1 MRPNKLRE
9 LLKSNKPTAIERAVT
24 FQESMG
30 IKSFSSYFYVALA
43 EGLLLDGQ
51 AQEAKRAADRALEL
65 AVAVRERASQ
75 AWALQVLG
83 EIATS
88 QASSDFE
95 SAAMSC
101 ERAKALAKELGLR
114 PLLAHCHLCL
124 GKLNRRTGQRE
135 QAHEHLTNA
144 TTMYREMDMRFWL
157 EQAEA
162 ELRKLAEGPR

>member
-83 EIATS
+83 EIAAC
-88 QASSDFE
+88 QDSSDFE
-95 SAAMSC
+95 SAAAYC
-101 ERAKALAKELGLR
+101 ERAKALAEELGLR
-114 PLLAHCHLCL
+114 PLLARCHLSIGRLYRRMRQRQQAEESL
-124 GKLNRRTGQRE
+124 GVAR
-135 QAHEHLTNA
+135 A
-144 TTMYREMDMRFWL
+144 MFREMDMRFWL

-162 ELRKLAEGPR
+162 EMREFR